1 MDRRCFTQWC
11 TGALLG
17 QSAASWAASMED
29 YARIPLVHPDG
40 APLKASA
47 VGTEEALVFAYPLK
61 GIPCYLINLGDRKP
75 VTQHLSSP
83 DDGEYTNPPGV
94 GPRGSLVAFVAICTH
109 QLSYPTPV
117 ATYLRYAA
125 SGSELGGGPG
135 RIVCCAH
142 GSVYDPAQ
150 GAARVSGP
158 TQNPL
163 MPVRLDHDPAT
174 DGLYATGAVGRK
186 FFERFFQNY
195 KGDLIERF
203 GPGAYRQEV
212 EGSTIAVPLS
222 TYSRQVPAC

>member
-1 MDRRCFTQWC
+1 MDRRDFTQWC
-11 TGALLG
+11 TGALLAQG
-17 QSAASWAASMED
+17 MASWAAPIED

-40 APLKASA
+40 SPLKASE
-47 VGTEEALVFAYPLK
+47 VPPDEAMVFAYPLK
-61 GIPCYLINLGDRKP
+61 GIPCYLINLGSKEAT
-75 VTQHLSSP
+75 TQTLTSP

-94 GPRGSLVAFVAICTH
+94 GPKGNLVAFVAICTH

-117 ATYLRYAA
+117 TSYLRYAA

-150 GAARVSGP
+150 GAMRVSGP

-163 MPVRLDHDPAT
+163 MPVRLAHDPAT
-174 DGLYATGAVGRK
+174 DELAATGAVGRK
-186 FFERFFQNY
+186 FFERFFQNF
-195 KGDLIERF
+195 KGELIERF
-203 GPGAYRQEV
+203 GPGVYRHNV
-212 EGSTIAVPLS
+212 EESSVAVPLS